1 MEMFCKNLRNQAMKI
16 INHEK
21 KEMIL
26 LTNEETESLMK
37 NEKFVIYAKKNYALI
52 RVIKKYLKNIVKSEI
67 IVIKQ
72 ENLEETS

>member
-26 LTNEETESLMK
+26 LTNEETESY
-37 NEKFVIYAKKNYALI
+37 EKRKVCYICKKEFCTDKSNKK
-52 RVIKKYLKNIVKSEI
+52 VFKKYCKVRDHCH
-67 IVIKQ
+67 
-72 ENLEETS
+72 